1 VYFVFHLTTTRRT
14 KMPLPKPLA
23 PDNDKIVIITPQ
35 EFCERTGQ
43 YILDYNINNAF
54 IVGTVILP
62 EYSPIPYSIG
72 IFITKT
78 IKVGNLTT
86 EDVAEKVLREFVKS
100 PTHEGKVLC
109 GWFPLN
115 DTKETMIHPLYDNVG
130 SVLGDIFCDLG
141 LGDMFKLAYNND
153 EKLSALMAKM

>member
-1 VYFVFHLTTTRRT
+1 
-14 KMPLPKPLA
+14 MPLPKPLA
-23 PDNDKIVIITPQ
+23 PDNDKIVIITAE
-35 EFCERTGQ
+35 EFGEGTGQ

-62 EYSPIPYSIG
+62 EHSPIPYSIG
-72 IFITKT
+72 IFITKN
-78 IKVGNLTT
+78 IT
-86 EDVAEKVLREFVKS
+86 EDVAEKTLRDFVKS
-100 PTHEGKVLC
+100 PMHQGKVLC

-115 DTKETMIHPLYDNVG
+115 DIKETMIHPHYDNVG